1 MDINHYFSALSN
13 FSIGSITLSNLL
25 PALLV
30 LAVCLLAKRMLMK
43 LVDRAIDASRIDLS
57 LRAFLR
63 SAVNIG
69 LLILTALIVADKLGI
84 PVTSLIAAL
93 GVAGLAVS
101 LAVQGTLSNIA
112 GGIMLLLSNP
122 FAVGDYIEAGETGGT
137 VREIGLVYTKL
148 ATIDNKLISVPNGD
162 IAAAKVVN
170 YSAEPN
176 RRIDLEFGAAYTSP
190 VPAVKA
196 ALLAAAARFDAI
208 LPEPAPFVNIL
219 EYRDSQIA
227 YTLRVWVRTPDYW
240 DVRFALLE
248 AVGEEFDSH
257 GVEMSYPHMNVHIVK
272 P

>member
-112 GGIMLLLSNP
+112 GGIMLLLSKP
-122 FAVGDYIEAGETGGT
+122 FAVGDYIEAGGVSGT
-137 VREIGLVYTKL
+137 VREIGL
-148 ATIDNKLISVPNGD
+148 
-162 IAAAKVVN
+162 
-170 YSAEPN
+170 N
-176 RRIDLEFGAAYTSP
+176 RRPGNRAGLHQARHHRQQADQRAEWRHRRGQGCQLFG
-190 VPAVKA
+190 
-196 ALLAAAARFDAI
+196 
-208 LPEPAPFVNIL
+208 
-219 EYRDSQIA
+219 
-227 YTLRVWVRTPDYW
+227 
-240 DVRFALLE
+240 
-248 AVGEEFDSH
+248 
-257 GVEMSYPHMNVHIVK
+257 
-272 P
+272 

>member
-101 LAVQGTLSNIA
+101 LAVPGHPLQHCGRHHASALETLC
-112 GGIMLLLSNP
+112 
-122 FAVGDYIEAGETGGT
+122 
-137 VREIGLVYTKL
+137 RWGLYR
-148 ATIDNKLISVPNGD
+148 GRR
-162 IAAAKVVN
+162 
-170 YSAEPN
+170 N
-176 RRIDLEFGAAYTSP
+176 R
-190 VPAVKA
+190 
-196 ALLAAAARFDAI
+196 
-208 LPEPAPFVNIL
+208 PAPSGKSGWF
-219 EYRDSQIA
+219 
-227 YTLRVWVRTPDYW
+227 TP
-240 DVRFALLE
+240 
-248 AVGEEFDSH
+248 S
-257 GVEMSYPHMNVHIVK
+257 SP
-272 P
+272 PSTTS